1 MGTSHGIAP
10 SPPASGAR
18 PGAPMAGPPRPRDEA
33 GKMPPRLARQLGD
46 ALVAHG
52 GLSREEVDRGQE
64 KAGATPLDEFLVA
77 RGRLSRDAV
86 GRALA
91 RHLNVEFWDASDRA
105 DPAAV
110 QLVDAR
116 IARRYLA
123 VPVRAE
129 GTRLLVAMADP
140 TDVLAV
146 DDLAMVTG
154 REVQPALVLPEEL
167 QGLLGQTAR
176 FDDVVADLEDE
187 ALEEAATAAEVE
199 ESVAD
204 APVVRLVNSVIA
216 RAVDERASD
225 IHFEPRADELV
236 VRYRVDGVLRTVT
249 RVPLRL
255 ASGVTSRIKIMADL
269 DIADRRL
276 PQDGRFGLSIGG
288 RPLDLRVAT
297 LPTVHGETV
306 VIRILD
312 KSNVMLE
319 LDDLGFTPDLRDAYD
334 RCVRRPYGAVLVT
347 GPTGSGKST
356 TLYATLTRIASD
368 EHKVITVED
377 PVEYRLPGINQ
388 MQVNPRAGL
397 TFARGLRTILRCDP
411 DIVMVGEIRDA
422 ETARIAIESALT
434 GHLVLATIHT
444 NDASAAMTRL
454 AEMGVE
460 PYLAASAVAGV
471 LAQRLARRLC
481 RNCRRPAYM
490 ELAQLAEIA
499 GGDALPDGLADP
511 VQVYEP
517 VGCPRCSGMG
527 YRGRVGIFEMLV
539 MSEDI
544 ERLAVRGAS
553 SEEIRRQARSEGMK
567 VLRED
572 GLEKVIAGE
581 TTVEELA
588 RTVA

>member
-1 MGTSHGIAP
+1 
-10 SPPASGAR
+10 
-18 PGAPMAGPPRPRDEA
+18 MATRPRPARGE
-33 GKMPPRLARQLGD
+33 GGRLPPRLARQLGD

-52 GLSREEVDRGQE
+52 GFSRAEVDAARAE
-64 KAGATPLDEFLVA
+64 AGATPLDEFLVA
-77 RGRLSRDAV
+77 RGRLDREAV

-91 RHLNVEFWDASDRA
+91 RHLNVEYWEPAEQA
-105 DPAAV
+105 DPGAV
-110 QLVDAR
+110 QLVDSR
-116 IARRYLA
+116 IARRYAA
-123 VPVRAE
+123 VPVRVE
-129 GTRLLVAMADP
+129 QGSQVLVAMADP
-140 TDVLAV
+140 TDVLAL
-146 DDLAMVTG
+146 DDLRMVTG
-154 REVQPALVLPEEL
+154 RELRPALALPEEID
-167 QGLLGQTAR
+167 GLLGQTAR
-176 FDDVVADLEDE
+176 FDDVVAELEDE
-187 ALEEAATAAEVE
+187 AAEDTAAGADVE
-199 ESVAD
+199 DSVAD

-225 IHFEPRADELV
+225 IHFEPRAEELA

-249 RVPLRL
+249 SVPLRL

-276 PQDGRFGLSIGG
+276 PQDGRFGLTVAG

-319 LDDLGFTPDLRDAYD
+319 LDELGFPPELREAYD

-368 EHKVITVED
+368 QHKVITVED

-422 ETARIAIESALT
+422 ETARIAVESALT

-444 NDASAAMTRL
+444 NDASAGLTRL

-460 PYLAASAVAGV
+460 PYLSASAVVGI

-481 RNCRRPAYM
+481 RNCRRSASI
-490 ELAQLAEIA
+490 EVAALAEIA
-499 GGDALPDGLADP
+499 GADALPAGLPDP
-511 VQVYEP
+511 VRIYEP
-517 VGCPRCSGMG
+517 VGCPRCSGTG
-527 YRGRVGIFEMLV
+527 YRGRLGIFEMLV
-539 MSEDI
+539 MSEAI
-544 ERLAVRGAS
+544 ERLALRSES
-553 SEEIRRQARSEGMK
+553 SDEIRRQARSEGMR

-581 TTVEELA
+581 TTLEELA